1 MLPFITEHA
10 SCRCRAMLLDT
21 ETYAFGHGNLCFRTR
36 GAMLLDMES
45 YAFEVGN
52 LCFWGRKAM
61 LLRSGSYAFH
71 IWELCFSLL
80 RVILG
85 RLQGYPHMAC
95 DVVFHGCRFG
105 VFGLV
110 LSLSHR
116 IL

>member
-1 MLPFITEHA
+1 
-10 SCRCRAMLLDT
+10 MLL
-21 ETYAFGHGNLCFRTR
+21 GL
-36 GAMLLDMES
+36 ES
-45 YAFEVGN
+45 YAFEVGK
-52 LCFWGRKAM
+52 LCFWGRGVM
-61 LLRSGSYAFH
+61 LFTSGSYAFH

-80 RVILG
+80 RVDSG
-85 RLQGYPHMAC
+85 RSLGYPHMAC